1 MQLFKIVPTALAL
14 FMLSSILSATEAQEK
29 VLCDVTN
36 DIDKETARI
45 VYEIDEESRELKGL
59 FTERYVNNKL
69 VERKVLDLRDL
80 LGAGVVLHKK
90 DKYVTVRLYSHN
102 FDEVRGG
109 VLYLDTLYSA
119 VSGQRREY
127 VIETSISDAE
137 ATMSYNGSDFKK
149 MHFVAKRSGIL
160 GPIGIERIEFKK

>member
-1 MQLFKIVPTALAL
+1 MQLFKVVPTALAI
-14 FMLSSILSATEAQEK
+14 FMLSSILSATEAREK
-29 VLCDVTN
+29 ILCDVTN

-69 VERKVLDLRDL
+69 VERSALDISDL

-109 VLYLDTLYSA
+109 ILYLDTLYNA
-119 VSGQRREY
+119 INGQRKEY

-137 ATMSYNGSDFKK
+137 ATMSYNGVAFKK

-160 GPIGIERIEFKK
+160 GPIGVERIEFKK